1 MVGNTK
7 RAYAKGDTEAPLN
20 EHPALKLIHW
30 QASHC
35 EGRVGAREL
44 YKRLGISRDFNSWL
58 SDYIETL
65 PLRAGKDF
73 ARVDSSNST
82 GQHIYDYLLSEYAA
96 LEIVMS
102 GRGDLARFVRR
113 SILRRDG
120 QVAVVSHQGINVNM
134 REVKA
139 LPVPERSTSKPYSGT
154 NYTEN
159 IE

>member
-1 MVGNTK
+1 MK

-20 EHPALKLIHW
+20 EHPALRLIHW

-35 EGRVGAREL
+35 EGKVSAREL
-44 YKRLGISRDFNSWL
+44 YKRMGISRDFNSWL

-65 PLRAGKDF
+65 PLKSGKDF

-82 GQHIYDYLLSEYAA
+82 GQHIYEYLLTEYAA

-113 SILRRDG
+113 SVLRRDG
-120 QVAVVSHQGINVNM
+120 QVSVVSHQGIVVNM
-134 REVKA
+134 REVET
-139 LPVPERSTSKPYSGT
+139 LPVPDRSTSKPDLST
-154 NYTEN
+154 NI
-159 IE
+159 IEKTT

>member
-1 MVGNTK
+1 MPVNSK
-7 RAYAKGDTEAPLN
+7 RPYAKGDTETPLN
-20 EHPALKLIHW
+20 EHSALKLIHW

-35 EGRVGAREL
+35 GGKVSAREL
-44 YKRLGISRDFNSWL
+44 YKRLGVSRDFTSWL

-65 PLRAGKDF
+65 PLKSGKDF
-73 ARVDSSNST
+73 ARIDSSNST
-82 GQHIYDYLLSEYAA
+82 GQHIYDYLLAEYAA

-102 GRGDLARFVRR
+102 GRGELARFVRR

-120 QVAVVSHQGINVNM
+120 QVSVVSHQGISVNM
-134 REVKA
+134 REVEA

-159 IE
+159 ID

>member
-1 MVGNTK
+1 MK
-7 RAYAKGDTEAPLN
+7 RPYAKGETEAPLN

-35 EGRVGAREL
+35 EGRVSARQL
-44 YKRLGISRDFNSWL
+44 YKRLGISRDFNAWL

-65 PLRAGKDF
+65 PLNSGKDF

-82 GQHIYDYLLSEYAA
+82 GQHIYEYLLTEYAA
-96 LEIVMS
+96 MEIVMS
-102 GRGDLARFVRR
+102 GRGELARFVRR

-120 QVAVVSHQGINVNM
+120 QVSVVSHQGIMVNM
-134 REVKA
+134 REVKS
-139 LPVPERSTSKPYSGT
+139 LPVPDRNTSKPDLST
-154 NYTEN
+154 NIIEN